1 MNSLFDFFILYIYT
15 LKKTIMNLKIRSE
28 SQSDYSSITLVNELA
43 FGQQNEGILVEKL
56 RKKQN
61 YNKELSLV
69 ALLSAEVVG
78 HILFFPVSIDDGVSQ
93 HPTLALAPVSVL
105 PDFQNLGIGTQLI
118 KTGLKKSADVGF
130 QSVIV
135 LGHPGYY
142 HKFGFKPASLFDI
155 KAPLEVADEVFMA
168 LELVQGSL
176 SGISGVVV
184 YPNEFRDV

>member
-1 MNSLFDFFILYIYT
+1 
-15 LKKTIMNLKIRSE
+15 MNLKIRSE